1 MRGSLGVERENRGAE
16 NRRENSEK
24 KKKKKGERRRRGE
37 EREKRKRRVCELVRN
52 SVVKPS
58 IYRRMERKKKTM
70 KEIKKEN
77 EEKWNLSGR

>member
-1 MRGSLGVERENRGAE
+1 VWRERTGVQRIE
-16 NRRENSEK
+16 EK
-24 KKKKKGERRRRGE
+24 MQRTRRRRRRRRGRGGE

-70 KEIKKEN
+70 KEIKKEK

>member
-1 MRGSLGVERENRGAE
+1 MWRERTGVQKIE
-16 NRRENSEK
+16 EK
-24 KKKKKGERRRRGE
+24 IQRRRRRRRGRGGE

-70 KEIKKEN
+70 KEIKKEK

>member
-1 MRGSLGVERENRGAE
+1 MWRERTGVQKIE
-16 NRRENSEK
+16 EK
-24 KKKKKGERRRRGE
+24 IQRRRRRRRGRGGE

-70 KEIKKEN
+70 KEIKKEM
-77 EEKWNLSGR
+77 EKKWNLSGR

>member
-1 MRGSLGVERENRGAE
+1 MWRERTGVQRIE
-16 NRRENSEK
+16 EK
-24 KKKKKGERRRRGE
+24 MQRRRRRRRRRGRGGE

-70 KEIKKEN
+70 KEIKKEKGG
-77 EEKWNLSGR
+77 EVEIEWKI